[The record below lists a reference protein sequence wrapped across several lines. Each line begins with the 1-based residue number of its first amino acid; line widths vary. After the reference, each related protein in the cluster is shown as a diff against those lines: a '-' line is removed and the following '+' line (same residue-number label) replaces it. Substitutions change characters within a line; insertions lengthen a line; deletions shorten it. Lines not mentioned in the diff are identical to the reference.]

1 MINLGPCHPSA
12 QSKRGLPSSLQLPSR
27 VACCPGLHLLPSF
40 SSLHLSSP
48 NRKRAMKFFTLLA
61 AAVTVLA
68 SPIELERRQSDLV
81 AITDQLLYSTSLSD
95 FIDRR
100 NAQDPPTLDWTSD
113 GCTSSPDNPLGFPFT
128 PACNRHDF
136 GYQNY
141 RIQSRFTQSN
151 KFNIDNNFLLD
162 LNNQCNG
169 LNIIAR
175 GTCRALADVYYAA
188 VRAFGGND
196 ATPGRRNE
204 DLEKEYK
211 EKLAIYMV
219 LLAEAK
225 KGNYI

>member
-1 MINLGPCHPSA
+1 
-12 QSKRGLPSSLQLPSR
+12 
-27 VACCPGLHLLPSF
+27 
-40 SSLHLSSP
+40 
-48 NRKRAMKFFTLLA
+48 MKFFTVLA

-68 SPIELERRQSDLV
+68 SPLDLERRQSDLV
-81 AITDQLLYSTSLSD
+81 AITDQLLYSTPLSE
-95 FIDRR
+95 FISRR
-100 NAQDPPTLDWTSD
+100 DAKDPPTLDWTSD

-141 RIQSRFTQSN
+141 RIQNRFSQSN

-162 LNNQCNG
+162 LNTQCNG

-188 VRAFGGND
+188 VRAFGGSD
-196 ATPGRRNE
+196 ATPGRRDE
-204 DLEKEYK
+204 ELERQYR

>member
-1 MINLGPCHPSA
+1 
-12 QSKRGLPSSLQLPSR
+12 
-27 VACCPGLHLLPSF
+27 
-40 SSLHLSSP
+40 
-48 NRKRAMKFFTLLA
+48 MKFLALLA

-68 SPIELERRQSDLV
+68 SPLQMERRQSDLV
-81 AITDQLLYSTSLSD
+81 AITDKLLYSTSLPD
-95 FIDRR
+95 FVARR
-100 NAQDPPTLDWTSD
+100 NARDPPSLDWTSD

-188 VRAFGGND
+188 VRAFGGSD
-196 ATPGRRNE
+196 ATPGKRNE
-204 DLEKEYK
+204 DLEKEYN
-211 EKLAIYMV
+211 EKLAIYNV